1 MYLGGKGLSKH
12 CYIIPHI
19 ETEFQE
25 YGRVTYKNQI
35 SKKLVVNSVEYQLL
49 PRNNFFMFKIKTF
62 LILKEKFQI
71 SIIYYTSWV
80 IKKIKIQKKTKSKN
94 ISH

>member
-12 CYIIPHI
+12 CYIIPHT

-35 SKKLVVNSVEYQLL
+35 IKKLVVNSVEYQLL
-49 PRNNFFMFKIKTF
+49 PRHNFFMFKIKTF

-71 SIIYYTSWV
+71 CII
-80 IKKIKIQKKTKSKN
+80 
-94 ISH
+94 